1 MSITV
6 NTNTTSLMVQR
17 NLESATSSLA
27 KSMQRLS
34 TGMRINDAG
43 DDAAGLSLSEKIMSQ
58 VSSADVTKNNA
69 QTGLNMLQVADGDLS
84 IISENLQRIKDLA
97 VQSANGVYATSERE
111 SIDQEVQLRLQEIDR
126 IATSSSF
133 SELKLLDGSLSGT
146 GKCTL
151 QIGAGSDIDEN
162 TIDISDAFGK
172 ADCASLGLDGQNVT
186 TVDDSR
192 AMIDAIDAAITGVTD
207 RRGVIGAS
215 MNRLN
220 STMDRI
226 DIRKE
231 NLQSSYSIIR
241 DTDIAKES
249 TELTKQQV
257 LQQSSATLLQQ
268 ANQTPTIALTLV

>member
-34 TGMRINDAG
+34 TGMKINNAG

-97 VQSANGVYATSERE
+97 VQSANGVYTTSERE

-126 IATSSSF
+126 IAQSSSF

-146 GKCTL
+146 GRCTL
-151 QIGAGSDIDEN
+151 QIGAGSDVDEN
-162 TIDISDAFGK
+162 TIDISGAFGK
-172 ADCASLGLDGQNVT
+172 ANCSTLGLDGLDVT
-186 TVDDSR
+186 TVENSR
-192 AMIDAIDAAITGVTD
+192 DMIDAIDTAITGITD

-249 TELTKQQV
+249 SELTKQQV

>member
-69 QTGLNMLQVADGDLS
+69 QTGLNMLQIADGDLS
-84 IISENLQRIKDLA
+84 IIAENLQRIKDLA

-172 ADCASLGLDGQNVT
+172 ADCVSLGLDGQNVT

>member
-126 IATSSSF
+126 IATSSSLDKSPAF
-133 SELKLLDGSLSGT
+133 LLMFTLASFKIWFDKLRP
-146 GKCTL
+146 
-151 QIGAGSDIDEN
+151 I
-162 TIDISDAFGK
+162 
-172 ADCASLGLDGQNVT
+172 
-186 TVDDSR
+186 
-192 AMIDAIDAAITGVTD
+192 
-207 RRGVIGAS
+207 
-215 MNRLN
+215 
-220 STMDRI
+220 
-226 DIRKE
+226 
-231 NLQSSYSIIR
+231 
-241 DTDIAKES
+241 
-249 TELTKQQV
+249 
-257 LQQSSATLLQQ
+257 
-268 ANQTPTIALTLV
+268 P